1 MSRRANPTWVGAFVL
16 GALVLAVLAVGVFGS
31 GRLFRE
37 AHPFVLYFTGSV
49 NGLDPGAPVK
59 FKGVEVGSVQRIMVR
74 FERTA
79 GEVSIPV
86 YVELDAEKLARAGAQ
101 IEFTPEAMKEA
112 IAQGLRGRLESQ
124 SLVTGLLFVNL
135 DYFPD
140 SSPPRFVGDSDWPP
154 EIPTLP
160 TTIEQATQVVK
171 EIVERLGKIDL
182 EALVSSATE
191 ALEAL
196 RDLAGSEEAR
206 GAVASLDETLASL
219 RELSKSL
226 DRTIGPL
233 GESLRTTAQETQRLE
248 EELSRTLGIV
258 QQILSPGSPL
268 TQQLGTA
275 LQDLSAAARSVRSLA
290 DSLERNPSSIVRGRD
305 VQGRRP

>member
-16 GALVLAVLAVGVFGS
+16 GAAVLAVLAVGLFGS

-86 YVELDAEKLARAGAQ
+86 FIELDAEKLARAGAQ
-101 IEFTPEAMKEA
+101 VEFTPDAMRAAVE
-112 IAQGLRGRLESQ
+112 QGLRGRLESQ

-135 DYFPD
+135 DYFPET
-140 SSPPRFVGDSDWPP
+140 PAKLVGTGDWPP

-160 TTIEQATQVVK
+160 TTIEQATQVAK
-171 EIVERLGKIDL
+171 EIVERLGEIDL
-182 EALVSSATE
+182 EALVKSATE
-191 ALEAL
+191 TLDAL
-196 RDLAGSEEAR
+196 RDLAGSKEAR
-206 GAVASLDETLASL
+206 SAVASLDETLASL
-219 RELSKSL
+219 RDLSQSL

-248 EELSRTLGIV
+248 EQLARTLGAV
-258 QQILSPGSPL
+258 QQIVQPGSPL
-268 TQQLGTA
+268 TQQLGVA
-275 LQDLSAAARSVRSLA
+275 LQDVSAAARSVRALA
-290 DSLERNPSSIVRGRD
+290 DSLERNPGAIVRGRS
-305 VQGRRP
+305 VEGRRP

>member
-16 GALVLAVLAVGVFGS
+16 GAAVLAVLAVGLFGS

-37 AHPFVLYFTGSV
+37 SHPFVLYFTGSV

-86 YVELDAEKLARAGAQ
+86 YIELDAEKLARAGAQ
-101 IEFTPEAMKEA
+101 VEFTPDAMRTAVE
-112 IAQGLRGRLESQ
+112 QGLRGRLESQ

-135 DYFPD
+135 DYFPET
-140 SSPPRFVGDSDWPP
+140 PAKLVGTGDWPP

-160 TTIEQATQVVK
+160 TTIEQATQVAK
-171 EIVERLGKIDL
+171 EIVQRLGEIDL
-182 EALVSSATE
+182 EALVKSATE
-191 ALEAL
+191 TLDAL
-196 RDLAGSEEAR
+196 RDLAGSKEAR
-206 GAVASLDETLASL
+206 SAVASLDETLASL
-219 RELSKSL
+219 RDLSQSL

-248 EELSRTLGIV
+248 EQLARTLGAV
-258 QQILSPGSPL
+258 QQIVQPGSPL
-268 TQQLGTA
+268 TQQLGVA
-275 LQDLSAAARSVRSLA
+275 LQDVSAAARSVRALA
-290 DSLERNPSSIVRGRD
+290 DSLERNPGAIVRGRS
-305 VQGRRP
+305 VEGRRP

>member
-16 GALVLAVLAVGVFGS
+16 GAVILAVLAVGLFGS

-86 YVELDAEKLARAGAQ
+86 YIELDAEKLARAGAQ
-101 IEFTPEAMKEA
+101 VEFTPDAMRTAVE
-112 IAQGLRGRLESQ
+112 QGLRGRLESQ

-135 DYFPD
+135 DYFPET
-140 SSPPRFVGDSDWPP
+140 PAKRVGTGDWPP

-160 TTIEQATQVVK
+160 TTIEQATQVAK
-171 EIVERLGKIDL
+171 EIVERLGEIDL
-182 EALVSSATE
+182 EALVKSATE
-191 ALEAL
+191 TLDAL
-196 RDLAGSEEAR
+196 RDLAGSKEAR
-206 GAVASLDETLASL
+206 SAVASLDETLASL
-219 RELSKSL
+219 RDLSQSL

-248 EELSRTLGIV
+248 EQLARTLGAV
-258 QQILSPGSPL
+258 QQIVQPGSPL
-268 TQQLGTA
+268 TQQLGVA
-275 LQDLSAAARSVRSLA
+275 LQDVSAAARSVRALA
-290 DSLERNPSSIVRGRD
+290 DSLERNPGAIVRGRS
-305 VQGRRP
+305 VEGRRP

>member
-16 GALVLAVLAVGVFGS
+16 GAVVLAVLAVGLFGS

-59 FKGVEVGSVQRIMVR
+59 FKGVEVGAVQRIMVR

-86 YVELDAEKLARAGAQ
+86 YIELDAEKLARAGAQ
-101 IEFTPEAMKEA
+101 VEFTPDAMNAAVE
-112 IAQGLRGRLESQ
+112 QGLRGRLESQ

-135 DYFPD
+135 DYFPET
-140 SSPPRFVGDSDWPP
+140 PAKRVGTGDWPP

-160 TTIEQATQVVK
+160 TTIEQATQVAK
-171 EIVERLGKIDL
+171 EIVERLGEIDL
-182 EALVSSATE
+182 EALVKSATE
-191 ALEAL
+191 TLDAL
-196 RDLAGSEEAR
+196 RDLAGSQEAR
-206 GAVASLDETLASL
+206 SAVASLDETLASL
-219 RELSKSL
+219 RDLSQSL

-233 GESLRTTAQETQRLE
+233 GESLRTTAEETQRLE
-248 EELSRTLGIV
+248 EQLTRTLGAV
-258 QQILSPGSPL
+258 QQIVQPGSPL
-268 TQQLGTA
+268 TQQLGAA
-275 LQDLSAAARSVRSLA
+275 LQDVSAAARSVRALA
-290 DSLERNPSSIVRGRD
+290 DSLERNPGAIVRGRS
-305 VQGRRP
+305 VEGRRP

>member
-16 GALVLAVLAVGVFGS
+16 GALALAVVAVAVFGS

-37 AHPFVLYFTGSV
+37 THPFVLYFTGSV

-86 YVELDAEKLARAGAQ
+86 FIELDAEKLARAGAQ
-101 IEFTPEAMKEA
+101 VEFTPEAMQTA
-112 IAQGLRGRLESQ
+112 IEQGLRGRLESQ

-135 DYFPD
+135 DYYPET
-140 SSPPRFVGDSDWPP
+140 PVRRVGAADGWPP

-171 EIVERLGKIDL
+171 DIVERLGQIDL
-182 EALVSSATE
+182 EALVSSATGT
-191 ALEAL
+191 LEAL
-196 RDLAGSEEAR
+196 RELAGSPEAR
-206 GAVASLDETLASL
+206 GALASLDETLASL
-219 RELSKSL
+219 RELSRRL
-226 DRTIGPL
+226 DQTIGPL
-233 GESLRTTAQETQRLE
+233 GESLRSTAQETQRLE
-248 EELSRTLGIV
+248 EQLSRTLGAV
-258 QQILSPGSPL
+258 QQIVQPGSPL
-268 TQQLGTA
+268 TQQLATA
-275 LQDLSAAARSVRSLA
+275 LQDVSAAARSVRALA
-290 DSLERNPSSIVRGRD
+290 DSLERNPGAIVRGRS
-305 VQGRRP
+305 VEGRRP